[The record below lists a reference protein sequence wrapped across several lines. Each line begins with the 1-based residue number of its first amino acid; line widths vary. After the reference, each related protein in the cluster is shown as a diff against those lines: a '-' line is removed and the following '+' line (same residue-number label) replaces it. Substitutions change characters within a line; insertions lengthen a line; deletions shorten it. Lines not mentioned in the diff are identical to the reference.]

1 MLARAL
7 TLVVVP
13 LLSIAG
19 LEVWNM
25 TVHLRYKSAPASGTQ
40 TMRAVRYSRHG
51 GRDVLHVVED
61 AARPLVPAL
70 PGMLVVKVAGAALNP
85 VDFKMRRNAQPDALI
100 PKPKIPGCDVS
111 GTVVDAGKGA
121 HGFVVGDKVFGMLPI
136 VGSPW
141 GGLAEYVAA
150 EASVFAKAPES
161 IPLEHAAALPL
172 VGLTVM
178 QVAEQAGLVPAKRQG
193 PPQGAALVQ
202 AASGG
207 VGTFAVQYLRNVLN
221 FADVLGTTS
230 AANTEMV
237 KSLGVTQAID
247 YRTETF
253 ESAAAKAGGVDVVLD
268 PMAWSYMDRTLPAAV
283 GGKAQSTPNFLRPG
297 AKYLHIMSSDWAD
310 NDAERDAR
318 TAFMGPLLKWKARV
332 AGFLSP
338 ALPKVYSSAV
348 QPSGEALARLSAYVD
363 AGLIKP
369 VIDQTFDGLDAAV
382 EAFAYLETGHA
393 KGKVLVRVDKHVTK
407 QGGASTSNNV

>member
-1 MLARAL
+1 
-7 TLVVVP
+7 
-13 LLSIAG
+13 
-19 LEVWNM
+19 
-25 TVHLRYKSAPASGTQ
+25 
-40 TMRAVRYSRHG
+40 
-51 GRDVLHVVED
+51 
-61 AARPLVPAL
+61 
-70 PGMLVVKVAGAALNP
+70 
-85 VDFKMRRNAQPDALI
+85 MRRNAQPDALI

-268 PMAWSYMDRTLPAAV
+268 PVMCLCVCVCVRARAYIHTYACVCTYVHTYMRACMHTCVCVCVCTYIDTYTHACMHACMHTYMH
-283 GGKAQSTPNFLRPG
+283 AYMHTFTCTPI
-297 AKYLHIMSSDWAD
+297 H
-310 NDAERDAR
+310 
-318 TAFMGPLLKWKARV
+318 T
-332 AGFLSP
+332 
-338 ALPKVYSSAV
+338 
-348 QPSGEALARLSAYVD
+348 
-363 AGLIKP
+363 
-369 VIDQTFDGLDAAV
+369 QT
-382 EAFAYLETGHA
+382 
-393 KGKVLVRVDKHVTK
+393 
-407 QGGASTSNNV
+407 